1 MGWFRSK
8 KKKEYGLRQL
18 KESVELMNE
27 AVDCS
32 NTDMAFGALLA
43 GMKAAKDLGFN
54 SLSEARKH
62 YNI

>member
-8 KKKEYGLRQL
+8 KKKEHGLRQL

-32 NTDMAFGALLA
+32 NTDMAYTALLT
-43 GMKAAKDLGFN
+43 GMKAAKYLGFN

>member
-8 KKKEYGLRQL
+8 KKKERWLRQL

-32 NTDMAFGALLA
+32 NTDMAYAALLT

>member
-8 KKKEYGLRQL
+8 KKKERGLRQL
-18 KESVELMNE
+18 KESVELMYE

-32 NTDMAFGALLA
+32 NTDMAYAALLA
-43 GMKAAKDLGFN
+43 GMNAAKDLGFN

>member
-8 KKKEYGLRQL
+8 KKKERGLRQL

-43 GMKAAKDLGFN
+43 AM
-54 SLSEARKH
+54 
-62 YNI
+62 

>member
-8 KKKEYGLRQL
+8 KKKEHGLRRL

-32 NTDMAFGALLA
+32 NTDMAYTALLT

>member
-1 MGWFRSK
+1 MGRFRSK

-32 NTDMAFGALLA
+32 NADMAYTALLT

-54 SLSEARKH
+54 SISEARKY

>member
-8 KKKEYGLRQL
+8 KKKERGLRQL
-18 KESVELMNE
+18 RESVELMNE

-32 NTDMAFGALLA
+32 NTDMAYTALLT
-43 GMKAAKDLGFN
+43 GMKAAKDLGFS

>member
-8 KKKEYGLRQL
+8 KKKERGLRRL
-18 KESVELMNE
+18 KESVELMYE
-27 AVDCS
+27 AVDYS
-32 NTDMAFGALLA
+32 NADMACVALLA

>member
-8 KKKEYGLRQL
+8 KKKERGLRKL
-18 KESVELMNE
+18 KEYVELMYE

-32 NTDMAFGALLA
+32 NTDMAYAALLT

-54 SLSEARKH
+54 SLYEARKH

>member
-8 KKKEYGLRQL
+8 KKKERGLTQL
-18 KESVELMNE
+18 KESVKLMNK

-32 NTDMAFGALLA
+32 NTDMAYAALLT